1 MHTAE
6 TLTTLTHTVLTRGL
20 PEMVVSVTTHTH
32 SQFRTSQYVSVQ
44 HSDGFSYRVIV
55 TADNYGVLDVVGERP
70 SYRYRA
76 HRRTTILSVRKDGS
90 YNFDLLIVAI
100 RAKHADRV
108 SQAARR
114 AAEVVGQEA
123 ADAEMTALHTR
134 LDAAQDVDAKTYTS
148 FPIGK
153 LRVSVS
159 TDSSSGKLN
168 VHVEGRYSLT
178 GEQTAKLIEALR
190 TVDIDSSTK

>member
-1 MHTAE
+1 MHTIE

-20 PEMVVSVTTHTH
+20 PEMMVSITTHTH
-32 SQFRTSQYVSVQ
+32 SPIRTSQYVSVQ

-76 HRRTTILSVRKDGS
+76 NRRTTILSKRKDGS
-90 YNFDLLIVAI
+90 YNFDLLIKAI
-100 RAKHADRV
+100 RDKRADRV

-114 AAEVVGQEA
+114 AVEAVGLAKSEAEFADLHVRLGFPQTSPNYHGMEA
-123 ADAEMTALHTR
+123 
-134 LDAAQDVDAKTYTS
+134 
-148 FPIGK
+148 GG
-153 LRVSVS
+153 LRVAFS
-159 TDSSSGKLN
+159 TSDCGKLN
-168 VHVEGRYSLT
+168 VQVNGSYAMT
-178 GEQTAKLIEALR
+178 AEQAAKLIEALR